1 MRLLLALVIQS
12 DPTIT
17 QAPDGWTMLE
27 DADPQ
32 EFVLNDDSDYDVHI
46 REILN
51 RIGIRQIPNN
61 SAARPV

>member
-1 MRLLLALVIQS
+1 MRLLLALVTQS

-32 EFVLNDDSDYDVHI
+32 EFVLDDDSDYDVHSYQ
-46 REILN
+46 
-51 RIGIRQIPNN
+51 GDSQQDWHQAD
-61 SAARPV
+61 SQ